1 MNRLL
6 RSFGYQ
12 IVRADTLDRLMMG
25 QEAAAEPPPAGHG
38 VAYLCVIDHDP
49 VLVAQC
55 FIWLNCLTELH
66 SVPCHDIFV
75 HVPPGVA
82 PAFVAWLQSRDVNVI
97 PIEPFDPRNPY
108 CYKIRQLDSFTSERH
123 AQLIL
128 MDCDTAWIGE
138 QPMPPGAPVRAKI
151 VDLANPPEAVLR
163 HVFHE
168 AGLDEP
174 AWVDASLSSGP
185 KSQRTDHN
193 NRNGGLYILDGRF
206 AVRLGPV
213 WSKWARWC
221 LERPDLFAQFHI
233 HADQVSFALAMR
245 ELGAQVAH
253 LSIEWN
259 YPTHLPRD
267 LLPDIEPQILH
278 YHRHLTAH
286 CKLEPVGLEG
296 PD

>member
-38 VAYLCVIDHDP
+38 VAYLCVIDHDL

-123 AQLIL
+123 AQPIL

-168 AGLDEP
+168 ASLDEP
-174 AWVDASLSSGP
+174 AWVDASLSPDRS
-185 KSQRTDHN
+185 
-193 NRNGGLYILDGRF
+193 RN
-206 AVRLGPV
+206 
-213 WSKWARWC
+213 
-221 LERPDLFAQFHI
+221 E
-233 HADQVSFALAMR
+233 
-245 ELGAQVAH
+245 
-253 LSIEWN
+253 
-259 YPTHLPRD
+259 
-267 LLPDIEPQILH
+267 
-278 YHRHLTAH
+278 
-286 CKLEPVGLEG
+286 
-296 PD
+296 